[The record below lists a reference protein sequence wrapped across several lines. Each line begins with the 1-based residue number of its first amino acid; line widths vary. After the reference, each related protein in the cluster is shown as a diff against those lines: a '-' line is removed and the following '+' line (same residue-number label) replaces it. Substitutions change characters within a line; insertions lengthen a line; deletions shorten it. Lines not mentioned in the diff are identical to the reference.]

1 MSAELLFSQGYLAVP
16 ALLPD
21 YECDH
26 LTAAIEQALP
36 TSAGTRCL
44 LSLDWC
50 QDLALRLRAHPG
62 LAALLP
68 TGHVA
73 VQCSY
78 FVKSPSRNWL
88 VPIHQDLS
96 IPMAARV
103 DGSGLRLRCWSEKE
117 GLLFMLAPVDLLDRL
132 LAVRVHLDPCG
143 PDDGPLL
150 VIPGTHR
157 QGLIAP
163 QAAVAA
169 RREQKTPTPCVLARG
184 DVLLTRPLLLHASS
198 KAGAASASRR
208 RVLHF
213 LFGPREL
220 PGGLRWRHEV

>member
-1 MSAELLFSQGYLAVP
+1 MSAELLSSQGYLAVP

-21 YECDH
+21 RACDH

-50 QDLALRLRAHPG
+50 QDLALRLREHPG
-62 LAALLP
+62 LAGLLP
-68 TGHVA
+68 AGHVA

-78 FVKSPSRNWL
+78 FAKSLSRNWL

-96 IPMAARV
+96 IPVAARV
-103 DGSGLRLRCWSEKE
+103 DDGDLRLRGWSEKE
-117 GLLFMLAPVDLLDRL
+117 GQLFVQAPVDLLERL

-163 QAAVAA
+163 EAAVAA
-169 RREQKTPTPCVLARG
+169 RREQTPTPCVLARG
-184 DVLLTRPLLLHASS
+184 DVLLMRPLLLHASS
-198 KAGAASASRR
+198 KAGAASACRR

-213 LFGPREL
+213 LFGPRDL